1 MEVSGQPY
9 APEALPPRKETPM
22 PLGEEAG
29 WTPETV
35 WTRWRRKQIPA
46 SAGNRTPIVQPVGFQ
61 NEK

>member
-35 WTRWRRKQIPA
+35 WTRWRRKKILALPGIEPQSYSP
-46 SAGNRTPIVQPVGFQ
+46 
-61 NEK
+61 